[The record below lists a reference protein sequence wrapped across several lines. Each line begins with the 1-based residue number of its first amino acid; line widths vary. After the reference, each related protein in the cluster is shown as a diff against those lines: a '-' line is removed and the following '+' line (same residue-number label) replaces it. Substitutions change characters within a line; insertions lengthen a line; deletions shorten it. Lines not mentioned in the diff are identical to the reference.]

1 MLIELTHVRYLVVL
15 GAVVVAV
22 AVVIVTTATNV
33 ATVGVMM
40 LIMPILL
47 LLLLLAD
54 GEIIDHV
61 QNVGAIEIGQQ
72 TGVVVGRG
80 IGT

>member
-1 MLIELTHVRYLVVL
+1 MLIELAHVRYLTVL
-15 GAVVVAV
+15 GAVVIVVV

-33 ATVGVMM
+33 ATVGVML
-40 LIMPILL
+40 LIMPI